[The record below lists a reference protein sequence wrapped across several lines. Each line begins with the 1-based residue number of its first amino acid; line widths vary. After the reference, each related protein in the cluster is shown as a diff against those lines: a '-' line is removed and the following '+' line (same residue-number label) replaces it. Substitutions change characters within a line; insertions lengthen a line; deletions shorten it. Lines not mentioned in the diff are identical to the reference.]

1 MNTGGFIRL
10 RKYLSLMKK
19 KPSGGFFDSN
29 FNKALAA
36 YAAWRIAQIHDR
48 EERAKRYS
56 RPSIL
61 HPNNGKQQHDSLT
74 HHYEE
79 ASPSVW
85 PDDVAPYANDWDMDD
100 LGMDDLGMDDFED
113 GGSDFI
119 YDDTCYSDCGNA
131 PCSDENNDIFFG
143 SADDESGIDGDNDIF
158 FGSADDDASN
168 NDIPSHT
175 SFLHEGNGLAG
186 SHSDD
191 DDDIFFDN
199 TNDTDRP

>member
-1 MNTGGFIRL
+1 
-10 RKYLSLMKK
+10 MKK

-61 HPNNGKQQHDSLT
+61 HPDNGKQQHDNLT
-74 HHYEE
+74 HHDEE
-79 ASPSVW
+79 AFPSAW
-85 PDDVAPYANDWDMDD
+85 PDDVAPYAND

-119 YDDTCYSDCGNA
+119 YDDTCYSDYGNA
-131 PCSDENNDIFFG
+131 PSSNENNDIFFG
-143 SADDESGIDGDNDIF
+143 SADDESGSDDDNDIF

-168 NDIPSHT
+168 DDIPSHT
-175 SFLHEGNGLAG
+175 SSLHEGNGPAE

-199 TNDTDRP
+199 TNDTDRL

>member
-1 MNTGGFIRL
+1 
-10 RKYLSLMKK
+10 MKK

-29 FNKALAA
+29 FDKALAA
-36 YAAWRIAQIHDR
+36 YAAWRIAKIHDR

-61 HPNNGKQQHDSLT
+61 HPNNGKQQLDNLT
-74 HHYEE
+74 HHDEE
-79 ASPSVW
+79 AFPSVW
-85 PDDVAPYANDWDMDD
+85 PDDVAPYAND
-100 LGMDDLGMDDFED
+100 LGLDDLGMDDFED

-119 YDDTCYSDCGNA
+119 YDDTCYSDYGNA
-131 PCSDENNDIFFG
+131 PSSNENNDIFFG
-143 SADDESGIDGDNDIF
+143 SADDESGSDDDNDIF
-158 FGSADDDASN
+158 FGSADDDAY
-168 NDIPSHT
+168 NDNVPSHT
-175 SFLHEGNGLAG
+175 SSLHEGNGPAE